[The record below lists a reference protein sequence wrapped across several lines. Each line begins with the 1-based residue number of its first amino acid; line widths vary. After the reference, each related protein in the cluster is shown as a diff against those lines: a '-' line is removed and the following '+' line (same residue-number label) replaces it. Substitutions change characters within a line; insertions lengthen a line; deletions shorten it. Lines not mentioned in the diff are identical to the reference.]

1 MSPLGIV
8 GGCHIR
14 KMVEKLVALA
24 NVMEGASSGTGGER
38 ERERVKVFNNA
49 LYLEYGSLVVY
60 GKTVTLLSYRV
71 EHKHKL

>member
-1 MSPLGIV
+1 M
-8 GGCHIR
+8 
-14 KMVEKLVALA
+14 
-24 NVMEGASSGTGGER
+24 R